1 MDCPTCGGDNPD
13 GKRFCADCGAPLLAA
28 CSTCGAQLLAGKRFC
43 GDCGSPVGAATV
55 LPASPAAPD
64 VPSPAPAH
72 PLPGP
77 VPELRHVS
85 VLFCDI
91 AGFTPFA
98 ESKDPAD
105 VREFL
110 SGYFDLARAV
120 VTRYGGVVEKFIG
133 DAVMAVWGVPTANE
147 DDAERAV
154 RAGLELLESVASYGD
169 ETGVDLSARVG
180 IVTGRTATIAAADE
194 GLVVGD
200 RVNTAARIQAAA
212 PPGSC
217 FVDETTRAAT
227 SSAIAYAERGMHEL
241 KGKTEPVRLYEALRI
256 TAAIGGSQRAS
267 GVEAPFTGREHE
279 LRLLKELFQA
289 SAERSSARLAL
300 VSGVAGIG
308 KSRLSWELFKY
319 VDGLAQNVLWHSGR
333 CLSYGEGISYWALSE
348 MVRARLGIGETD
360 PDDVVAQ
367 RLVAGLERWIPSA
380 EDREFIAPRL
390 GQLLGQG
397 SPVPLVKEELFA
409 GWRLFFERLSE
420 HAPVVMVVE
429 DLQWADPGL
438 VQFIDQLLD
447 WSADHPIFV
456 LVLTRPEGADRP
468 GLVLSRRNTTTLSLD
483 PLSDEAIGQLLD
495 ALVVDFSSDA
505 RRRIVE
511 RAEGVPLYALET
523 VRALLDR
530 GVLEASPDGALHA
543 VGEVGELD
551 IPPELTALIS
561 SRLDGLGPAERQLV
575 KECAVLGDSFPR
587 HAVEAVTDLDRG
599 AVDELL
605 AGLVRREIL
614 TVRTDKLSPERGQ
627 YAFTQS
633 LIRSVAYDT
642 LTTSERKARH
652 LRTVA
657 HLQSAFSDEGAD
669 VAEVVAAHLFDAYRA
684 AKGDADEGEFRRRAE
699 DAALAAGERAEAVGS
714 DEAAERAFL
723 RAADLADDDLRAAA
737 HLVRAAEM
745 AFWQEA
751 NGRSIEH
758 ADQALSAYTAAG
770 DIAGAA
776 RATVFRMLAMGS
788 EGRLAEAIELGRR
801 ALDALDGLERLER
814 LEPVVAEL
822 KAILGVD
829 SYFTGDL
836 EAASDYLDDALALSQ
851 RFELPRLLARSMH
864 FSAAVLAHQG
874 RLHEAR
880 LFYEESLALTKAHT
894 VRFEAIG
901 ENNFAWFLSLHDLPG
916 AEEHARAAIAV
927 ARRRGLRKAVAG
939 YTDTLMLSLM
949 SEGQFSQAELLGS
962 DVISDEVHGSSY
974 EFVRARLACVEAYLG
989 RVEQARELFGRCE
1002 AMSASERV
1010 QDRGMHALTEATVA
1024 WALGD
1029 HVNALDAAL
1038 RALAI
1043 SIDEEGGAGQGV
1055 REGLPLAL
1063 DAALALGRTDDIA
1076 APLDRFRSVPPGSV
1090 PPLVK
1095 AHLRRADALISASKG
1110 ATDGVE
1116 EALENVERAFAGLG
1130 YRYWHARAQLDLAE
1144 WLARRGDQERA
1155 HALAASAAEVFKQLG
1170 TVVDHERAMSLL
1182 PKKCSPSP
1190 EFAPPTRPRGSRVLS
1205 H

>member
-1 MDCPTCGGDNPD
+1 M
-13 GKRFCADCGAPLLAA
+13 
-28 CSTCGAQLLAGKRFC
+28 
-43 GDCGSPVGAATV
+43 
-55 LPASPAAPD
+55 
-64 VPSPAPAH
+64 
-72 PLPGP
+72 
-77 VPELRHVS
+77 
-85 VLFCDI
+85 
-91 AGFTPFA
+91 
-98 ESKDPAD
+98 
-105 VREFL
+105 
-110 SGYFDLARAV
+110 Y
-120 VTRYGGVVEKFIG
+120 
-133 DAVMAVWGVPTANE
+133 
-147 DDAERAV
+147 
-154 RAGLELLESVASYGD
+154 
-169 ETGVDLSARVG
+169 
-180 IVTGRTATIAAADE
+180 
-194 GLVVGD
+194 
-200 RVNTAARIQAAA
+200 
-212 PPGSC
+212 
-217 FVDETTRAAT
+217 
-227 SSAIAYAERGMHEL
+227 EL
-241 KGKTEPVRLYEALRI
+241 KGKTDPVRLYEALRI

-267 GVEAPFTGREHE
+267 GIEAPFTGREHE

-319 VDGLAQNVLWHSGR
+319 VDGLALDVLWHSGR

-348 MVRARLGIGETD
+348 MVRARFGIGETD
-360 PDDVVAQ
+360 SDDVVAQ
-367 RLVAGLERWIPSA
+367 RVAAGLERWIPSA

-397 SPVPLVKEELFA
+397 GPVPLVKEELFA

-456 LVLTRPEGADRP
+456 LVLTRPEGAETP
-468 GLVLSRRNTTTLSLD
+468 GLVLSRRNTTSLCLD

-530 GVLEASPDGALHA
+530 GVLEAGKDGALHV

-587 HAVEAVTDLDRG
+587 HAVEAVTDLDHE
-599 AVDELL
+599 AVDALL

-652 LRTVA
+652 LRTVV

-684 AKGDADEGEFRRRAE
+684 AKGDADEGDLRRRAE
-699 DAALAAGERAEAVGS
+699 DAALAAGERAESVGS

-723 RAADLADDDLRAAA
+723 RAADLADDDLRVAA

-751 NGRSIEH
+751 NSRAIEH

-770 DIAGAA
+770 DVVGAA
-776 RATVFRMLAMGS
+776 RASVFRILAVGS
-788 EGRLAEAIELGRR
+788 EGRLAEALELGRT
-801 ALDALDGLERLER
+801 ALGSVDALGQLDTAN
-814 LEPVVAEL
+814 PVVAEL

-836 EAASDYLDDALALSQ
+836 EAASDYLDDALALTQ
-851 RFELPRLLARSMH
+851 RFELPRLLARAMH
-864 FSAAVLAHQG
+864 FSAAVLGEKG

-894 VRFEAIG
+894 VRFEAIA
-901 ENNFAWFLSLHDLPG
+901 ENNFAWFLALHDLPG

-927 ARRRGLRKAVAG
+927 ARRRGLRDSEAG

-949 SEGQFSQAELLGS
+949 SEGRFSEAELLGS
-962 DVISDEVHGSSY
+962 AVISGEVPGRHH

-989 RVEQARELFGRCE
+989 RAERARQLFGECE
-1002 AMSASERV
+1002 RMRVSELV

-1029 HVNALDAAL
+1029 HANALDAAL
-1038 RALAI
+1038 RAVTI
-1043 SIDEEGGAGQGV
+1043 SLDEEGGAGPGV
-1055 REGLPLAL
+1055 REGLPLAV
-1063 DAALALGRTDDIA
+1063 DAALALDRTDEIA
-1076 APLDRFRSVPPGSV
+1076 PSLDRVRALPPGSV
-1090 PPLVK
+1090 PPFVK
-1095 AHLRRADALISASKG
+1095 AHLHRADSLIAASKG
-1110 ATDGVE
+1110 ETDGVG
-1116 EALENVERAFAGLG
+1116 EALEDAERAFASLSN
-1130 YRYWHARAQLDLAE
+1130 RYWRARAQLDLAD
-1144 WLARRGDQERA
+1144 WCAGRGDHERA
-1155 HALAASAAEVFKQLG
+1155 RTLVASAAEVFQQLG
-1170 TVVDHERAMSLL
+1170 TVIEHDRVKSL
-1182 PKKCSPSP
+1182 PP
-1190 EFAPPTRPRGSRVLS
+1190 EGALS
-1205 H
+1205 IS

>member
-1 MDCPTCGGDNPD
+1 M
-13 GKRFCADCGAPLLAA
+13 ALQ
-28 CSTCGAQLLAGKRFC
+28 SSQ
-43 GDCGSPVGAATV
+43 VG
-55 LPASPAAPD
+55 PD
-64 VPSPAPAH
+64 VPSPAPARS
-72 PLPGP
+72 LPGP
-77 VPELRHVS
+77 VSELRHVS

-110 SGYFDLARAV
+110 SGYFDLARAI
-120 VTRYGGVVEKFIG
+120 VTRYGGVIEKFIG

-180 IVTGRTATIAAADE
+180 IVTGRTATVAAVDE

-212 PPGSC
+212 PPGCC

-227 SSAIAYAERGMHEL
+227 SSAVEYAERGMHEL
-241 KGKTEPVRLYEALRI
+241 KGKTDPVLLYEPLRI

-267 GVEAPFTGREHE
+267 GIEAPFTGREHE

-319 VDGLAQNVLWHSGR
+319 VDGLALDVLWHSGR

-348 MVRARLGIGETD
+348 MVRARFGIGETD

-367 RLVAGLERWIPSA
+367 RVVAGLERWIPSA

-390 GQLLGQG
+390 GQLLGQVG
-397 SPVPLVKEELFA
+397 PVPLVKEELFA

-420 HAPVVMVVE
+420 HAPVVMVIE

-456 LVLTRPEGADRP
+456 LVLTRPEGAERP

-530 GVLEASPDGALHA
+530 GVLEAGEDGLLHV

-561 SRLDGLGPAERQLV
+561 SRLDGLGPSERQLV

-587 HAVEAVTDLDRG
+587 HAVEAVTDLDQG

-605 AGLVRREIL
+605 AELVRREVL

-652 LRTVA
+652 LRTVV
-657 HLQSAFSDEGAD
+657 HLQAAFSDEGAD

-684 AKGDADEGEFRRRAE
+684 AKGDADEGDLRRRAE

-751 NGRSIEH
+751 NGRAIEH

-770 DIAGAA
+770 DVAGAA
-776 RATVFRMLAMGS
+776 RATVFRVLAMGS

-801 ALDALDGLERLER
+801 ALDALDALDGLDGLDG

-822 KAILGVD
+822 KTILGVN
-829 SYFTGDL
+829 SHFAGDL
-836 EAASDYLDDALALSQ
+836 DAASDYLDDALALSQ

-864 FSAAVLAHQG
+864 FSASVLAEQG

-880 LFYEESLALTKAHT
+880 LFYEESLALTKAHDA
-894 VRFEAIG
+894 RFEPIA
-901 ENNFAWFLSLHDLPG
+901 ENNFAWFLALHDLPG
-916 AEEHARAAIAV
+916 AEEHARAAVAL
-927 ARRRGLRKAVAG
+927 ARRRGRRESEAG
-939 YTDTLMLSLM
+939 YADTLMLALM
-949 SEGQFSQAELLGS
+949 SEGRFSEAELLGS
-962 DVISDEVHGSSY
+962 GVSSDEVSGRSH

-989 RVEQARELFGRCE
+989 RVEQARELLGKCE

-1063 DAALALGRTDDIA
+1063 DAALALDRTDEIA
-1076 APLDRFRSVPPGSV
+1076 ASLDLIRSLPPGSV
-1090 PPLVK
+1090 PPFVK
-1095 AHLRRADALISASKG
+1095 AHLRRADALVAVSKG
-1110 ATDGVE
+1110 ATEGAGD
-1116 EALENVERAFAGLG
+1116 ALEDAERVFEGLG
-1130 YRYWHARAQLDLAE
+1130 NRYWHARTQLDLAE
-1144 WLARRGDQERA
+1144 WLTGRGDQERA
-1155 HALAASAAEVFKQLG
+1155 RAFVASATEVFQQLG
-1170 TVVDHERAMSLL
+1170 TVIGHDRVKSLL
-1182 PKKCSPSP
+1182 REGALTIS
-1190 EFAPPTRPRGSRVLS
+1190 
-1205 H
+1205 

>member
-1 MDCPTCGGDNPD
+1 
-13 GKRFCADCGAPLLAA
+13 
-28 CSTCGAQLLAGKRFC
+28 
-43 GDCGSPVGAATV
+43 
-55 LPASPAAPD
+55 
-64 VPSPAPAH
+64 VPSPAPSH

-77 VPELRHVS
+77 VAELRHVS

-91 AGFTPFA
+91 VGFTPFA
-98 ESKDPAD
+98 ESMDPAD

-110 SGYFDLARAV
+110 SGYFDLARAI

-169 ETGVDLSARVG
+169 QTGVDLSARVG
-180 IVTGRTATIAAADE
+180 IVTGRTATVAAADE

-227 SSAIAYAERGMHEL
+227 SSAIAYAERGVHEL

-256 TAAIGGSQRAS
+256 TAAIGGSQRAN

-319 VDGLAQNVLWHSGR
+319 VDGLALDVLWHSGR

-360 PDDVVAQ
+360 PEDVVAQ

-447 WSADHPIFV
+447 WSADHPIFI
-456 LVLTRPEGADRP
+456 LALTRPEGAERP

-495 ALVVDFSSDA
+495 ALVVNFSSDA

-511 RAEGVPLYALET
+511 RAEGVPLYAIET

-530 GVLEASPDGALHA
+530 GVLEAREDGTLHA

-561 SRLDGLGPAERQLV
+561 SRLDGLDPAERQLV

-714 DEAAERAFL
+714 DEAAERAFV

-751 NGRSIEH
+751 NGRTIEH

-801 ALDALDGLERLER
+801 TLESLEGLDGQ
-814 LEPVVAEL
+814 EPVVAEL
-822 KAILGVD
+822 KGILGVNAD
-829 SYFTGDL
+829 FTGDL
-836 EAASDYLDDALALSQ
+836 EAASDYLDDALGLSQ

-864 FSAAVLAHQG
+864 FYAAVLENQG
-874 RLHEAR
+874 RLHQAR
-880 LFYEESLALTKAHT
+880 LFYEESLALTKEHDA
-894 VRFEAIG
+894 RFEPIA
-901 ENNFAWFLSLHDLPG
+901 ENNFAWFLALHDLPG
-916 AEEHARAAIAV
+916 AEEHARAAVAL
-927 ARRRGLRKAVAG
+927 ARRRGRRESEAG

-949 SEGQFSQAELLGS
+949 SEGRFSEAALLGS
-962 DVISDEVHGSSY
+962 EVISDEVRGSSY

-989 RVEQARELFGRCE
+989 RVEQARELFGECKG
-1002 AMSASERV
+1002 MSASERV

-1024 WALGD
+1024 WADGD
-1029 HVNALDAAL
+1029 HLNALDAAL
-1038 RALAI
+1038 RAVAI
-1043 SIDEEGGAGQGV
+1043 SIDEEGGASQGV

-1076 APLDRFRSVPPGSV
+1076 APLDRIRSVPPGSA

-1095 AHLRRADALISASKG
+1095 AHLRRADALISAAKG
-1110 ATDGVE
+1110 AADGVE

-1170 TVVDHERAMSLL
+1170 TVVGHERAMSLL
-1182 PKKCSPSP
+1182 P
-1190 EFAPPTRPRGSRVLS
+1190 EEVLAS
-1205 H
+1205 S

>member
-1 MDCPTCGGDNPD
+1 M
-13 GKRFCADCGAPLLAA
+13 
-28 CSTCGAQLLAGKRFC
+28 AGKRFC
-43 GDCGSPVGAATV
+43 GDCGAPVGGATA
-55 LPASPAAPD
+55 LQASPAASD
-64 VPSPAPAH
+64 VASPAPAR

-77 VPELRHVS
+77 VSELRHVS

-91 AGFTPFA
+91 TGFTPFA

-110 SGYFDLARAV
+110 SGYFDLARAI
-120 VTRYGGVVEKFIG
+120 VTRYGGTVEKFIG

-169 ETGVDLSARVG
+169 RTGVDLRARVG
-180 IVTGRTATIAAADE
+180 IVTGRTATVAAADE

-212 PPGSC
+212 PPGCC

-227 SSAIAYAERGMHEL
+227 SSAVAYADRGLHEL
-241 KGKTEPVRLYEALRI
+241 KGKTDPAHLYEALRI
-256 TAAIGGSQRAS
+256 TAAMGGSQRAS
-267 GVEAPFTGREHE
+267 GIEAPFTGRGHE

-319 VDGLAQNVLWHSGR
+319 VDGLALDVLWHSGR

-348 MVRARLGIGETD
+348 MVRARFGIGETD

-367 RLVAGLERWIPSA
+367 RVVAGLERWIPSA

-390 GQLLGQG
+390 GQLLGQVG
-397 SPVPLVKEELFA
+397 PVPLVKEELFA

-456 LVLTRPEGADRP
+456 LVLTRPEGAERP
-468 GLVLSRRNTTTLSLD
+468 GLVLSRRNTTTLCLD
-483 PLSDEAIGQLLD
+483 PLSDETIGHLLD
-495 ALVVDFSSDA
+495 ALVVDISSDA

-530 GVLEASPDGALHA
+530 GVLEAGEDGALHV
-543 VGEVGELD
+543 VGEIGELD

-561 SRLDGLGPAERQLV
+561 SRLDGLGPSERQLV

-587 HAVEAVTDLDRG
+587 HAVEAVTDLEQE

-652 LRTVA
+652 LRTVV

-684 AKGDADEGEFRRRAE
+684 AKGDADEGDLRRRAE
-699 DAALAAGERAEAVGS
+699 DAALAAGERAESVGS
-714 DEAAERAFL
+714 DEVAELAFL
-723 RAADLADDDLRAAA
+723 RAADLANDDLRVAT

-751 NGRSIEH
+751 NSRTTEY
-758 ADQALSAYTAAG
+758 ADRALSAYTAAG
-770 DIAGAA
+770 DIVGAA
-776 RATVFRMLAMGS
+776 RASVFRILAAGS
-788 EGRLAEAIELGRR
+788 EGRLAEAIELCRTALGSLG
-801 ALDALDGLERLER
+801 AVGSLDAANA
-814 LEPVVAEL
+814 VIAEL
-822 KAILGVD
+822 KAILGVY
-829 SYFTGDL
+829 SSFAGDL
-836 EAASDYLDDALALSQ
+836 EVASEHLDEALALTQ
-851 RFELPRLLARSMH
+851 QFELPHLLARAMH
-864 FSAAVLAHQG
+864 FSAAVLGEQG

-880 LFYEESLALTKAHT
+880 LFYEESLALVKAHT
-894 VRFEAIG
+894 VRFEAVA

-916 AEEHARAAIAV
+916 AEEHARAAIAI
-927 ARRRGLRKAVAG
+927 ARRRGRREAEAG

-949 SEGQFSQAELLGS
+949 TEGRFSEAELLGS
-962 DVISDEVHGSSY
+962 GIISGELRRHD
-974 EFVRARLACVEAYLG
+974 FVQARLACVEAYLG
-989 RVEQARELFGRCE
+989 RSERARQLFEECE
-1002 AMSASERV
+1002 GMRVSERV

-1029 HVNALDAAL
+1029 HADALDAAL
-1038 RALAI
+1038 RAVAI
-1043 SIDEEGGAGQGV
+1043 SLDEEGCANPGV

-1063 DAALALGRTDDIA
+1063 DAALALDRTDEIA
-1076 APLDRFRSVPPGSV
+1076 ASLDRIRSLPPGSV
-1090 PPLVK
+1090 PPFVK
-1095 AHLRRADALISASKG
+1095 AHLRRADSLVAASKG
-1110 ATDGVE
+1110 TMDGVG
-1116 EALENVERAFAGLG
+1116 EALEDAERAFAGLG
-1130 YRYWHARAQLDLAE
+1130 NRYWRARTQLDLAD
-1144 WLARRGDQERA
+1144 WCSGRGDQERA
-1155 HALAASAAEVFKQLG
+1155 SALVASAAEVFQQLG
-1170 TVVDHERAMSLL
+1170 TVNVHDRANSLL
-1182 PKKCSPSP
+1182 P
-1190 EFAPPTRPRGSRVLS
+1190 EGALTLS
-1205 H
+1205 